1 MKNGNNI
8 KQTCILI
15 LGMHRSGTSALSG
28 TLNLLDVYLGNN
40 LMAGREENP
49 KGFFENV
56 EICKVNE
63 SLLSRI
69 QSNVHDD
76 FYNPIKLKD
85 IQDCDLECLKQAL
98 INQFKYSQIFAI
110 KDPRI
115 GYLLPVYIQALE
127 SIDVDVKIIIPFR
140 NPLEVARSLN
150 KRNGFSIEK
159 GLLHWAY
166 HILTSEFFSRDLQRV
181 FTCFDELVQ
190 SPQTVIKQ
198 IDQKLKLNLNSKYNA
213 KKDQIA
219 DFLTPG
225 LKHHNI
231 ALDNLSE
238 KVPKPIRDIVS
249 LVPNLNETELD
260 EKFDELRQ
268 QLFDNQSLF
277 YNGDILKSMQELEQV
292 KQGLQAKDQELE
304 QTKQG
309 LQAKDQELEQTKQGL
324 QAKNQELEQTK
335 QGLQAKDQELE
346 QVKQGLQAKDQ
357 ELEQAN
363 QGLQAK
369 DNELEQ
375 IKHELVAMRLSTSW
389 KITRPLRKVKRFFR
403 LKK

>member
-1 MKNGNNI
+1 M

-28 TLNLLDVYLGNN
+28 TLNLLDVYLGTE
-40 LMAGREENP
+40 LMKPMEQNA
-49 KGFFENV
+49 KGFYENTHLY
-56 EICKVNE
+56 KVNE
-63 SLLSRI
+63 KLLKQMNSRWD
-69 QSNVHDD
+69 DD
-76 FYNPIKLKD
+76 FYTESKLNAVED
-85 IQDCDLECLKQAL
+85 TTELEEILKQEF
-98 INQFKYSQIFAI
+98 QYSQLFAI
-110 KDPRI
+110 KDPRLT
-115 GYLLPVYIQALE
+115 YLFPIYTKALTNMG
-127 SIDVDVKIIIPFR
+127 VDIKVIIPFR
-140 NPLEVARSLN
+140 NPLEVADSL
-150 KRNGFSIEK
+150 KTRNQFSQEK
-159 GLLHWAY
+159 GLLLWAY
-166 HILTSEFFSRDLQRV
+166 HFLLSEKLSRGMPRA
-181 FTCFDELVQ
+181 FTHFDELVQ

-198 IDQKLKLNLNSKYNA
+198 IDQKLKLDLNSKYGT

-260 EKFDELRQ
+260 AKFDELRQ

-277 YNGDILKSMQELEQV
+277 YNGDILKSMQELEQ
-292 KQGLQAKDQELE
+292 A
-304 QTKQG
+304 
-309 LQAKDQELEQTKQGL
+309 
-324 QAKNQELEQTK
+324 K

-357 ELEQAN
+357 ELEQTK

-369 DNELEQ
+369 DKELEQ
-375 IKHELVAMRLSTSW
+375 AKQGLQAKDKELEQTKQGLQAKDKELEQAKQGLQAKDRQLEESKQELQAKDKELEQT
-389 KITRPLRKVKRFFR
+389 KQGLQAK
-403 LKK
+403 